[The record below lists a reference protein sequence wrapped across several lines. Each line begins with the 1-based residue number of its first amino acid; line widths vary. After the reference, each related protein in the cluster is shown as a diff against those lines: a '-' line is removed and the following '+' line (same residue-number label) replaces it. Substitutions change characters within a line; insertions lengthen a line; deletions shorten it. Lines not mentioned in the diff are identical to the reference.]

1 MIVSIYKETF
11 FPMPMPHPDAP
22 LQILLAGIT
31 HPDPSYRI
39 VRNSPGNL
47 YVLEYV
53 IRGKGHLRW
62 GDKYYT
68 PAEGDVYLLQPPLPH
83 EDHSDSADPWEK
95 IWFNLSGP
103 LMNALCDAYRLRGV
117 VYFHNFRIEKEFLN
131 AADILRRHQND
142 LPTEFPLAVHRILA
156 AIDRRRSTHPEAGK
170 SPEGIRLKEY
180 LDMNWEK
187 NISLE
192 KLAKLIRKS
201 VPQTLR
207 IFQKDWNCS
216 PYAYLQEQRSF
227 LARQYLENS
236 DCPVKVLAAMLGFKD
251 EFYFSNWFK
260 GKNGVAPA
268 IYRKT
273 FRKKHG
279 T

>member
-83 EDHSDSADPWEK
+83 EYHSDSADPWEK

-103 LMNALCDAYRLRGV
+103 L
-117 VYFHNFRIEKEFLN
+117 
-131 AADILRRHQND
+131 
-142 LPTEFPLAVHRILA
+142 
-156 AIDRRRSTHPEAGK
+156 
-170 SPEGIRLKEY
+170 
-180 LDMNWEK
+180 
-187 NISLE
+187 
-192 KLAKLIRKS
+192 
-201 VPQTLR
+201 
-207 IFQKDWNCS
+207 
-216 PYAYLQEQRSF
+216 
-227 LARQYLENS
+227 
-236 DCPVKVLAAMLGFKD
+236 
-251 EFYFSNWFK
+251 
-260 GKNGVAPA
+260 
-268 IYRKT
+268 
-273 FRKKHG
+273 
-279 T
+279 

>member
-1 MIVSIYKETF
+1 
-11 FPMPMPHPDAP
+11 
-22 LQILLAGIT
+22 
-31 HPDPSYRI
+31 
-39 VRNSPGNL
+39 
-47 YVLEYV
+47 
-53 IRGKGHLRW
+53 
-62 GDKYYT
+62 
-68 PAEGDVYLLQPPLPH
+68 
-83 EDHSDSADPWEK
+83 
-95 IWFNLSGP
+95 
-103 LMNALCDAYRLRGV
+103 MNALCDAYRLRGV

-251 EFYFSNWFK
+251 EFF
-260 GKNGVAPA
+260 PQ
-268 IYRKT
+268 
-273 FRKKHG
+273 
-279 T
+279 